1 MNDRNPSANAASS
14 PPAAGQRPSKPVKPL
29 MLLVLG
35 LVLLA
40 FGFTVDVLTR
50 EMLHAEQINA
60 FEDRWLLYLL
70 DAAYYVGLVLGVI
83 FTAVATI
90 RWAIHGHAGHP
101 QLDRQQ
107 LLDVLNNISD
117 RMVLSETAKRIAFR
131 HEDLALL
138 RRTIKEDMDKSEL
151 EAAAVLVNEL
161 RTTYGHVEE
170 AEKLDEQIHAASIAE
185 IEEKVSQSIRQLTK
199 ILEEKDF
206 DRAAKE
212 AAKIQRMYPQ
222 SDRVRS
228 LSRRVAQAREQYK
241 HDLER
246 EFLAA
251 AEKDDVDRAISLL
264 KVLDKYLTEAE
275 AEPFRETA
283 RGVIGKQRDNLGVQF
298 KMAVHDREW
307 TKAVQVGEQ
316 IISEFPNT
324 RMADEVRGMIDLL
337 RERSAGQM
345 AAKSR
350 EDAPIR

>member
-1 MNDRNPSANAASS
+1 MNQKPEPTSVHPSTEQTTKAL
-14 PPAAGQRPSKPVKPL
+14 SKPVKPV
-29 MLLVLG
+29 MLLILG
-35 LVLLA
+35 LLLLA
-40 FGFTVDVLTR
+40 LGYAVNVLTQ
-50 EMLHAEQINA
+50 ELIHGQQLDA
-60 FEDRWLLYLL
+60 FDDRPMLYLL
-70 DAAYYVGLVLGVI
+70 DMVYYAMLVLGGI
-83 FTAVATI
+83 CTAVASV
-90 RWAIHGHAGHP
+90 RWAVHGHAGHP
-101 QLDRQQ
+101 HLDRKQ
-107 LLDVLNNISD
+107 LMDMLNNISD
-117 RMVLSETAKRIAFR
+117 RLVLSETAKRIAFR

-138 RRTIKEDMDKSEL
+138 RKTIKDDMNKGEL
-151 EAAAVLVNEL
+151 EAAVVLVHEL
-161 RTTYGHVEE
+161 RNTYGHVEE
-170 AEKLDEQIHAASIAE
+170 AEALDEQIHAASIAE
-185 IEEKVSQSIRQLTK
+185 IEAKVSTAIEHLNTV
-199 ILEEKDF
+199 IEKKEF

-222 SDRVRS
+222 SERVKG
-228 LSRRVAQAREQYK
+228 LTRRVAQAREQYK

-337 RERSAGQM
+337 RERSAGQV

-350 EDAPIR
+350 HHAPTK